1 MSEAFPNSPA
11 HLLKMRQWSS
21 SLICLRALE
30 NGSDSDGAGASDSGS
45 IWDSPTEDGLSRF
58 DNLIRKLVAE
68 PQLATRKYIEF
79 SITRVLCLD
88 AGIRIPS
95 FIRNQLSI
103 INYTTSSISAGII
116 ISYMHILTDLVKYFP
131 IQQETLQL
139 IFDEIQPWLL
149 YNNHLVRA
157 TAMSTFLIIYKI
169 LPSPQGGP
177 ALMGAYL
184 DKGRDNKK
192 FMQKYNCK
200 PSKQQQ
206 QPLLSPLSPITMEL
220 IFDLLPS
227 MIPNFPA
234 KELINPSHFL
244 PLNVPI
250 HSDISTD
257 FSVSSPTQSPSPS
270 PIESKVTSPTPT
282 PLQTPTQTPL
292 QLKPSIVLEM
302 EKSTYYQKSTSSFK
316 LILIASL
323 LESPQNIA
331 GLTRTSEVMGIEL
344 LVLPKLAIIDGPEF
358 KRVSMSA
365 EKWCPFQECKPD
377 DLKSLILSL
386 RAKYRIVGVEQTS
399 SSTLLSDAV
408 FFGATGA
415 KGICL
420 ILGNEKHGIPAEYLH
435 LVDECIEIPQWGL
448 VKSMNVHV
456 SASLVIWEARRQWL
470 LQ

>member
-1 MSEAFPNSPA
+1 M
-11 HLLKMRQWSS
+11 
-21 SLICLRALE
+21 ICLRALE
-30 NGSDSDGAGASDSGS
+30 EEGGKGGDSGS
-45 IWDSPTEDGLSRF
+45 IWNSPTEDGLSRF

-68 PQLATRKYIEF
+68 PQVATRRYIEF
-79 SITRVLCLD
+79 SITRVLSLD
-88 AGIRIPS
+88 AGTRIPS

-103 INYTTSSISAGII
+103 TNYTTSSISAGLI
-116 ISYMHILTDLVKYFP
+116 ISYMQILADLLKYFP

-157 TAMSTFLIIYKI
+157 MAMSTFLIIYKI
-169 LPSPQGGP
+169 HPSPQGGP

-184 DKGRDNKK
+184 EEGRDNKK
-192 FMQKYNCK
+192 FMQKYNCN
-200 PSKQQQ
+200 PSHQQ
-206 QPLLSPLSPITMEL
+206 QPLSPLSPITMEL
-220 IFDLLPS
+220 IFHLLPS
-227 MIPNFPA
+227 RIPNFPT

-250 HSDISTD
+250 HSDLSDVAVCSSDVAVCSSDVTVD
-257 FSVSSPTQSPSPS
+257 LSVSSQAPSQSQTPLR
-270 PIESKVTSPTPT
+270 TPT
-282 PLQTPTQTPL
+282 TPL

-302 EKSTYYQKSTSSFK
+302 EKSTYYQRSASSFK

-344 LVLPKLAIIDGPEF
+344 LVVPKLAIIDGPEF

-365 EKWCPFQECKPD
+365 ERWCPFKECKPD

-386 RAKYRIVGVEQTS
+386 RGKYRIVGVEQTT

-408 FFGATGA
+408 FFGGTGV